1 VTDLERRQ
9 VLDAIAA
16 EVRTCT
22 NCRLHQTRTNAVPGE
37 GDPETEVVF
46 VGEGPGFNEDRGG
59 RPFIGRAGDLLVK
72 LLASIGW
79 RREEVFITNI
89 VKCRPPDNRDP
100 LPDEVAA
107 CAPYLRRQLEA
118 LDPAVV
124 VTLGRHSMAR
134 FMPGARISQA
144 HGTVRPVDPETGAR
158 DALVFAM
165 YHPAAALR
173 TPAIETES
181 YADMAAV
188 PIALLDARRRRE
200 EARAANLVAD
210 TSEPEA
216 APEQVSVAAPVAPV
230 EVAVTPV
237 LAPAPDPTVTAA
249 PVAPVTPISP
259 VPPPDRPADAADTAT
274 PQLTLF

>member
-1 VTDLERRQ
+1 MTDLERRQ

-16 EVRTCT
+16 EVRGYT

-46 VGEGPGFNEDRGG
+46 VGEGPGYNEDRGG

-118 LDPAVV
+118 LDPAII

-144 HGTVRPVDPETGAR
+144 HGTLRPADDETGAR

-188 PIALLDARRRRE
+188 PMALVDARRRRE
-200 EARAANLVAD
+200 AGRSTD
-210 TSEPEA
+210 DEPPA
-216 APEQVSVAAPVAPV
+216 SALLSVAPTAVA
-230 EVAVTPV
+230 AAATP
-237 LAPAPDPTVTAA
+237 D
-249 PVAPVTPISP
+249 
-259 VPPPDRPADAADTAT
+259 VPLEPADAPT

>member
-1 VTDLERRQ
+1 VIDLERRLA
-9 VLDAIAA
+9 LDAIAS
-16 EVRTCT
+16 EVRVCT
-22 NCRLHQTRTNAVPGE
+22 NCRLHETRTKAVPGE

-100 LPDEVAA
+100 QPDEIAA
-107 CAPYLRRQLEA
+107 CAPYLRRQLEI
-118 LDPAVV
+118 LDPALV

-144 HGTVRPVDPETGAR
+144 HGTVRPVDPATGAR
-158 DALVFAM
+158 DATVFAM

-173 TPAIETES
+173 TPAIEVES
-181 YADMAAV
+181 YADIAGV
-188 PIALLDARRRRE
+188 PAALLDARRRRE
-200 EARAANLVAD
+200 MTGGRSMPMAPAADDARTEPAPLEATR
-210 TSEPEA
+210 
-216 APEQVSVAAPVAPV
+216 VAPG
-230 EVAVTPV
+230 ADATPE
-237 LAPAPDPTVTAA
+237 PALPE
-249 PVAPVTPISP
+249 
-259 VPPPDRPADAADTAT
+259 PPPGPTA

>member
-1 VTDLERRQ
+1 MTDLERRQ
-9 VLDAIAA
+9 VLEAIAV
-16 EVRTCT
+16 EVRVCT
-22 NCRLHQTRTNAVPGE
+22 NCRLHRTRTNAVPGE

-107 CAPYLRRQLEA
+107 CAPYLRRQLET
-118 LDPAVV
+118 LDPAII

-144 HGTVRPVDPETGAR
+144 HGTVRPVNPETGAR

-188 PIALLDARRRRE
+188 PLALVDARRRRE
-200 EARAANLVAD
+200 AARSTDDITDDEDAPAPTATGAEPPMGAVQAEKPAPSLLPVEPAVVAAA
-210 TSEPEA
+210 T
-216 APEQVSVAAPVAPV
+216 APEQ
-230 EVAVTPV
+230 
-237 LAPAPDPTVTAA
+237 TV
-249 PVAPVTPISP
+249 
-259 VPPPDRPADAADTAT
+259 DPADAPT